1 MVKQRKTEHVR
12 ATVEPLVLAAIE
24 AAARAEGMSISNY
37 MRRTVIRDLRN
48 RGLLPDKIL
57 ADLAEAS

>member
-1 MVKQRKTEHVR
+1 M
-12 ATVEPLVLAAIE
+12 LAAIE